1 MKVPVPLYG
10 EDKTYIAMTCE
21 QLQLVAQCLD
31 YRASEVVYQVW
42 RDVVDALHETC
53 IEL

>member
-1 MKVPVPLYG
+1 MNTAVRLYG

-42 RDVVDALHETC
+42 REIVDALHETC
-53 IEL
+53 VES